1 MKKIIYSYPK
11 SSFLSMEKDMELIV
25 NMIMKN
31 DNLKRMLYYTSSD
44 CLNRPALTE
53 DETLSLFETNIKITP
68 RFPIDGSIK
77 NYIVISFDQFAPNV
91 NNPQFRDNIIE
102 FDIFCHVDT
111 WHLKDFQLRPYRIAA
126 ELDTMF
132 NNKHLTG
139 IGTLE
144 FMDAAQVPFNDDYMG
159 VCLRYRAVHGE
170 EDRKQMPNPADEKRF
185 VEDYNQLYNN

>member
-1 MKKIIYSYPK
+1 MKRVIYSYPK
-11 SSFLSMEKDMELIV
+11 SSFLSMEKDLELII

-31 DNLKRMLYYTSSD
+31 DNLKRMLYYTSRD

-102 FDIFCHVDT
+102 FDIFCHSDT

-144 FMDAAQVPFNDDYMG
+144 FMDTAQVPFNDDYMG
-159 VCLRYRAVHGE
+159 VCLRYRAVHGG
-170 EDRKQMPNPADEKRF
+170 EDQKGMLNPADEERF
-185 VEDYNQLYNN
+185 IENYNQLYNN